1 VATIGD
7 PEVKTLLDKPNH
19 AVVSTVNEDGTI
31 HSTVAWVNV
40 ESGRPA
46 VNSEASRKWPR
57 NLARDPRVTVLI
69 YDESNPYE
77 YVEIRGTAASQTEGA
92 DGHID
97 RLAKK
102 YLGQDTYP
110 FHQPGEQ
117 RVSFLIAPAH
127 IRHQKQ

>member
-46 VNSEASRKWPR
+46 VKPKFRELGRSWGCRRACLSFGVGV
-57 NLARDPRVTVLI
+57 VTG
-69 YDESNPYE
+69 Y
-77 YVEIRGTAASQTEGA
+77 
-92 DGHID
+92 
-97 RLAKK
+97 
-102 YLGQDTYP
+102 
-110 FHQPGEQ
+110 
-117 RVSFLIAPAH
+117 
-127 IRHQKQ
+127 